1 MREVTEDERI
11 DELVGWLY
19 DGTTRRIRERA
30 GWSRERCARQI
41 GVDEQTILRWEH
53 GRNLP
58 GRTVGLRFHKLLS
71 ELRDAPATSRRD
83 SRFGNRGAQRDGAES

>member
-1 MREVTEDERI
+1 MRELTEDERI
-11 DELVGWLY
+11 DELVQWLY

-30 GWSRERCARQI
+30 GWSRERCARHI

-58 GRTVGLRFHKLLS
+58 GRAVGLRFHKLLG
-71 ELRDAPATSRRD
+71 ELRDAPAAPSR
-83 SRFGNRGAQRDGAES
+83 SARFDNRGAKRQGADS